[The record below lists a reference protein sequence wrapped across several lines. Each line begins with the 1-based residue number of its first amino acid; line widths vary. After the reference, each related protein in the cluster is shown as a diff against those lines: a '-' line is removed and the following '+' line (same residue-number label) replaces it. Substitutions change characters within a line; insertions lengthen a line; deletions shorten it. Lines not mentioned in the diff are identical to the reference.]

1 MLITAI
7 RRAEESGVNLAT
19 IFLEDE
25 AKEKDWPA
33 GKVRE
38 EMRLRVRVMQEA
50 LDRGLQD
57 PQCSVDGLIKGG
69 AVSVL
74 RWGEE
79 TGGLLGPDF
88 NRIVASALAV
98 AEVNACR
105 GKIVAA
111 PTAGSCGVLPAV
123 LLTFARRRSLDE
135 EALIDAFM
143 TAGGIGL
150 AIQEQAT
157 LSGAEGGC
165 QAEVG
170 SASAMAAGAL
180 VEMAGG
186 SPSQVG
192 HAVAFA
198 LKNLL
203 GLICDPV
210 LGRVEIPCV
219 KRNTLGAVNAV
230 AAAEMA
236 LSGMESVFPEDDVIR
251 VMGEVGRR
259 LPTEFRETARGG
271 LASLNC
277 MYAAKAGEE

>member
-1 MLITAI
+1 MLSEAI
-7 RRAEESGVNLAT
+7 RRAEASGLSLARV
-19 IFLEDE
+19 FLEDE
-25 AKEKDWPA
+25 AKEKDWTIEA
-33 GKVRE
+33 VRE
-38 EMRLRVRVMQEA
+38 EMRRRVHVMRES
-50 LDRGLQD
+50 LERGLQEA
-57 PQCSVDGLIKGG
+57 QCSSDGLIRGG
-69 AVSVL
+69 AVAL
-74 RWGEE
+74 LKWGE
-79 TGGLLGPDF
+79 TSGGLLGKDF
-88 NRIVASALAV
+88 TRIVASALAV

-123 LLTFARRRSLDE
+123 LLTYAERRSIAE
-135 EALIDAFM
+135 ERLIDAFF

-170 SASAMAAGAL
+170 SASAMAAGSL
-180 VEMAGG
+180 VEMVGG
-186 SPSQVG
+186 SPAETG

-236 LSGMESVFPEDDVIR
+236 LAGMESVFPVDEVIR

-271 LASLNC
+271 LASLSC
-277 MYAAKAGEE
+277 MYAAKNS

>member
-1 MLITAI
+1 MLKEAI
-7 RRAEESGVNLAT
+7 DRAEEMGVALSAVYLAN
-19 IFLEDE
+19 E
-25 AKEKDWPA
+25 AKEKAWSTKVVRGEL
-33 GKVRE
+33 GKRITV
-38 EMRLRVRVMQEA
+38 MRDA
-50 LDRGLQD
+50 LNRGLQE
-57 PQCSVDGLIKGG
+57 PQQSADGLIKGG
-69 AVSVL
+69 AAAMI

-79 TGGLLGPDF
+79 TEGLLGKDF

-98 AEVNACR
+98 AEVNACQGR
-105 GKIVAA
+105 VVAA
-111 PTAGSCGVLPAV
+111 PTAGSCGILPAV
-123 LLTFARRRSLDE
+123 IITYAERRAFSE
-135 EALIDAFM
+135 ERLIDAFL

-186 SPSQVG
+186 SPRQVG

-210 LGRVEIPCV
+210 LGRVEVPCV
-219 KRNTLGAVNAV
+219 KRNALGAVNAV

-236 LSGMESVFPEDDVIR
+236 LAGLESIFPVDDVIR
-251 VMGEVGRR
+251 IMGEVGRR
-259 LPTEFRETARGG
+259 LPSEFRETARGG
-271 LASLNC
+271 LASLSCSFNPH
-277 MYAAKAGEE
+277 